1 MSRLESDQEIEFKI
15 NKEVTDESAVNSFPL
30 KSRKQAIEDFDKETE
45 IVDVDRVA
53 AAPLSGDIAK
63 LLESADTLYEANDFN
78 PAHDLYEAV
87 LKRDHQNEQALK
99 GLASTAIHLDHGGEA
114 ILAIRK
120 LVQLH
125 PSFSNYVW
133 LADELYL
140 DEKLDEAQEFYMK
153 AQLQPHFESE
163 VLFKVF
169 KNLGNI
175 ALRNSDLDAAEEYY
189 NKAFTLQPDSDA
201 LLVNFGS
208 LSIHR
213 GELDVAV
220 RRFRQAV
227 EINSAN
233 EKAWI
238 GLGMIH
244 REFGDSELAWANI
257 ERALDLDNGNETA
270 IKLICEWAMKDNEV
284 ARAIQL
290 NDLYLINKPQD
301 AFIHMMQA
309 KFLFLLARI
318 EEARI
323 EIEEALSQQPE
334 IEDGAA
340 LHEVIMSEI
349 NQREA
354 QFK

>member
-1 MSRLESDQEIEFKI
+1 MSRPESDREIEFRIK
-15 NKEVTDESAVNSFPL
+15 NDQADESAGSAFPL
-30 KSRKQAIEDFDKETE
+30 TSRKQAIEDFDKETQ

-53 AAPLSGDIAK
+53 AAPLSGDLAK
-63 LLESADTLYEANDFN
+63 LLDSAETLFEAKDYK
-78 PAHDLYEAV
+78 PAHDLFEAV

-99 GLASTAIHLDHGGEA
+99 GLASTAIHLGRQGEA
-114 ILAIRK
+114 LLAIRK
-120 LVQLH
+120 LTKVH
-125 PSFSNYVW
+125 PNFANFVW

-140 DEKLDEAQEFYMK
+140 NDMIDEAHETYMK

-163 VLFKVF
+163 VLFRVF

-175 ALRNSDLDAAEEYY
+175 ALRKSDLDAAEEYY

-208 LSIHR
+208 LAIHR

-227 EINSAN
+227 EINRAN

-257 ERALDLDNGNETA
+257 ERALDIDNGNETA
-270 IKLICEWAMKDNEV
+270 IKLVCEWALKDNEIV
-284 ARAIQL
+284 RAIQL
-290 NDLYLINKPQD
+290 NDLYLINQPQD

-309 KFLFLLARI
+309 KFLYLLARI

-323 EIEEALSQQPE
+323 EIEEALSLQPDLQDAGDLKE
-334 IEDGAA
+334 I
-340 LHEVIMSEI
+340 IMSEI
-349 NQREA
+349 EQREA